1 MLPSPPARKPGRC
14 GARQRGRLKGC
25 AVTWHGRRNPCTSCR
40 MRQGQALRD
49 WDKPDTKTR
58 NLDLRGAARVQAE
71 VIIAID
77 RGLRHISASRLLLLS
92 LVLRSAP
99 VVARITF
106 CSCCG
111 AAPFCCS
118 VPRVFSRCRV
128 RVRSLRVD
136 FCGRDK
142 SLELLLLVLSICFSI
157 FSPRLF
163 IFSQW
168 VL

>member
-1 MLPSPPARKPGRC
+1 
-14 GARQRGRLKGC
+14 
-25 AVTWHGRRNPCTSCR
+25 

-99 VVARITF
+99 VVVLLLSA
-106 CSCCG
+106 
-111 AAPFCCS
+111 
-118 VPRVFSRCRV
+118 VLCRV
-128 RVRSLRVD
+128 CSLGAGSV
-136 FCGRDK
+136 CVAC
-142 SLELLLLVLSICFSI
+142 E
-157 FSPRLF
+157 
-163 IFSQW
+163 
-168 VL
+168 